1 MICLSVGFKASLC
14 VIIIFGGKLVSVLCI
29 ERKSWKEALKMVK
42 SGYLW
47 FVGLQVILNFALFL
61 NSFSVLLKFP
71 TWIM

>member
-1 MICLSVGFKASLC
+1 
-14 VIIIFGGKLVSVLCI
+14 
-29 ERKSWKEALKMVK
+29 MVK